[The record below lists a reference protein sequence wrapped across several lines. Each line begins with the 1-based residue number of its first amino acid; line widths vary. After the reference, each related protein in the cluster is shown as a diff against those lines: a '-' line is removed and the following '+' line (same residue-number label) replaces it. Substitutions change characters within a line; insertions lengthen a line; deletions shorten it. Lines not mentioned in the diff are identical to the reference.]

1 MIAHPIALPPLLF
14 VTGTDTGVGKTITT
28 AALAALLSRPGPDG
42 ARIASMDVREGVA
55 VYKPTQTGVSGNEP
69 GDVDEV
75 RRLAVVP
82 EVFEGVRLK
91 APMAPPP
98 AAALEGAA
106 LPPLAEHVARIRG
119 LVRDHRHV
127 LVEGAGGLL
136 VELDGAGHTLADL
149 AAAFPERAG
158 TVVVC
163 RSGLGTL
170 NHTQL
175 TLEALGR
182 RGLNV
187 AGLVIGSWPV
197 DPDGV
202 ELSNLEHLRGLPV
215 PYLGAIPAGAPALAP
230 AEFVAGAGRWLGEQ
244 RLPATASRTTACFIG
259 QGGSP
264 SIS

>member
-1 MIAHPIALPPLLF
+1 MTKHPSVLPPLLF

-28 AALAALLSRPGPDG
+28 AALAALLSRPGSDG
-42 ARIASMDVREGVA
+42 ARRPGAVVREDVAERQGVA
-55 VYKPTQTGVSGNEP
+55 VYKPTQTGVRGDEP
-69 GDVDEV
+69 GDMDEV
-75 RRLAVVP
+75 WRLAGTP

-106 LPPLAEHVARIRG
+106 LPSLAEHVARIEG
-119 LVRDHRHV
+119 LVREHRQV
-127 LVEGAGGLL
+127 MVEGAGGLL

-149 AAAFPERAG
+149 AAAFPEQAG

-182 RGLNV
+182 RGLQV
-187 AGLVIGSWPV
+187 AGLVIGSWPE
-197 DPDGV
+197 DPDEV
-202 ELSNLEHLRGLPV
+202 ELSNLEYLRGLPV
-215 PYLGAIPAGAPALAP
+215 PFLGAVPAGASDLAP
-230 AEFVAGAGRWLGEQ
+230 AEFVAGAGRWFGE
-244 RLPATASRTTACFIG
+244 
-259 QGGSP
+259 
-264 SIS
+264 

>member
-1 MIAHPIALPPLLF
+1 MTAHLSALPPLLF

-28 AALAALLSRPGPDG
+28 AALAALLSRSAPDG
-42 ARIASMDVREGVA
+42 PGGSGSPDASACGGVA
-55 VYKPTQTGVSGNEP
+55 VYKPTQTGVRGDEP
-69 GDVDEV
+69 GDMDEV
-75 RRLAVVP
+75 WRLAGAP
-82 EVFEGVRLK
+82 KVFEGVRLK

-106 LPPLAEHVARIRG
+106 LPSLAEHVARIEE

-187 AGLVIGSWPV
+187 AGLVIGSWPE
-197 DPDGV
+197 DPDEV
-202 ELSNLEHLRGLPV
+202 ELSNLEHLRGLPI
-215 PYLGAIPAGAPALAP
+215 PFLGAVPANASALDP
-230 AEFVAGAGRWLGEQ
+230 AEFGAGAGRWLEGGRVGEQ
-244 RLPATASRTTACFIG
+244 LSDAVAAPAR
-259 QGGSP
+259 
-264 SIS
+264 

>member
-1 MIAHPIALPPLLF
+1 MTARPSALPPLLF

-28 AALAALLSRPGPDG
+28 AALAALLSRSGPHGPGDSGPHEPTAG
-42 ARIASMDVREGVA
+42 AVA
-55 VYKPTQTGVSGNEP
+55 VYKPTQTGVLGDEP
-69 GDVDEV
+69 GDMDEV
-75 RRLAVVP
+75 RRLAGVP

-106 LPPLAEHVARIRG
+106 LPPLAEHVARIEG
-119 LVRDHRHV
+119 LARDHRHV

-182 RGLNV
+182 RGLHV
-187 AGLVIGSWPV
+187 AGLVIGSWPE
-197 DPDGV
+197 DPDQV
-202 ELSNLEHLRGLPV
+202 ELSNREHLRGLPV
-215 PYLGAIPAGAPALAP
+215 PFLGAVPAGASALAP
-230 AEFVAGAGRWLGEQ
+230 AEFAAGAAGWLGEKGMEEKGFDAGAVSA
-244 RLPATASRTTACFIG
+244 R
-259 QGGSP
+259 
-264 SIS
+264 

>member
-1 MIAHPIALPPLLF
+1 MTEHPIALPPLLF

-42 ARIASMDVREGVA
+42 TGTPGAGGREGVA
-55 VYKPTQTGVSGNEP
+55 VYKPTQTGVLGGEP

-75 RRLAVVP
+75 RRLAGVP

-106 LPPLAEHVARIRG
+106 LPSLAEHVARVKG
-119 LVRDHRHV
+119 LLRAHRHV

-149 AAAFPERAG
+149 AGAFPEQAG

-187 AGLVIGSWPV
+187 AGLVIGSWPEA
-197 DPDGV
+197 PDEV
-202 ELSNLEHLRGLPV
+202 ELSNLKHLRGLPA
-215 PYLGAIPAGAPALAP
+215 PFLGAVPAGAPALPP
-230 AEFVAGAGRWLGEQ
+230 AEFAAGAARWLGGGWFEEQ
-244 RLPATASRTTACFIG
+244 RLDVGAVAPC
-259 QGGSP
+259 
-264 SIS
+264 

>member
-1 MIAHPIALPPLLF
+1 MTAHPSALPPLLF

-28 AALAALLSRPGPDG
+28 AALAALLSRTVPHGAGDSGP
-42 ARIASMDVREGVA
+42 RGVA
-55 VYKPTQTGVSGNEP
+55 VYKPTQTGVQGDEP

-75 RRLAVVP
+75 RRLAGTP
-82 EVFEGVRLK
+82 AVFEGVRLK

-106 LPPLAEHVARIRG
+106 LPSLAEHVARVEG
-119 LVRDHRHV
+119 LVRDHRQV

-149 AAAFPERAG
+149 AAAFPEQAG

-182 RGLNV
+182 RGLRV
-187 AGLVIGSWPV
+187 AGLVIGSWPEH
-197 DPDGV
+197 PDEV
-202 ELSNLEHLRGLPV
+202 ERSNLAYLRDLPV
-215 PYLGAIPAGAPALAP
+215 PFLGAVPAGAAALAT
-230 AEFVAGAGRWLGEQ
+230 AEFVAGAGGWLGEKGLQEKRLGVQ
-244 RLPATASRTTACFIG
+244 RLDAGTASVR
-259 QGGSP
+259 
-264 SIS
+264 

>member
-1 MIAHPIALPPLLF
+1 MTENPSALPPLLF

-28 AALAALLSRPGPDG
+28 AALAAALSRSGPGGPG
-42 ARIASMDVREGVA
+42 APGVPGRHGVA
-55 VYKPTQTGVSGNEP
+55 VYKPTQTGVVDGEL

-75 RRLAVVP
+75 RRLAGVP
-82 EVFEGVRLK
+82 KVFEGVRLK

-106 LPPLAEHVARIRG
+106 LPPLAEHVARIED

-182 RGLNV
+182 RGLHV
-187 AGLVIGSWPV
+187 AGLVIGSWPE
-197 DPDGV
+197 DPDQV
-202 ELSNLEHLRGLPV
+202 ELSNLEHLRGLPA
-215 PYLGAIPAGAPALAP
+215 PFLGVIPAGAPALPRA
-230 AEFVAGAGRWLGEQ
+230 AFAAGAAGWLSGGQ
-244 RLPATASRTTACFIG
+244 AGTRRLDAGAVAAR
-259 QGGSP
+259 
-264 SIS
+264 

>member
-1 MIAHPIALPPLLF
+1 
-14 VTGTDTGVGKTITT
+14 
-28 AALAALLSRPGPDG
+28 
-42 ARIASMDVREGVA
+42 VA
-55 VYKPTQTGVSGNEP
+55 VYKPTQTGVRGNEP

-75 RRLAVVP
+75 RRLAGVA
-82 EVFEGVRLK
+82 EAFEGVRLK

-106 LPPLAEHVARIRG
+106 LPTLAEHVARIEG
-119 LVRDHRHV
+119 LLRDHRHV

-175 TLEALGR
+175 TLEALER
-182 RGLNV
+182 RGLQV
-187 AGLVIGSWPV
+187 AGLVIGSWPE
-197 DPDGV
+197 DPDQV

-215 PYLGAIPAGAPALAP
+215 PFLGAVPAGGPAVAPAAF
-230 AEFVAGAGRWLGEQ
+230 AAGAAGWLVQ
-244 RLPATASRTTACFIG
+244 
-259 QGGSP
+259 
-264 SIS
+264 